1 MAHYVP
7 PKQGKLSQ
15 LFDVIVL
22 MALTFGALYIPMF
35 MGLAGGV
42 KTVPEGAGQ
51 TWEAMGQNATQ
62 IAQYNALGLTKPGF
76 TDPAAISDII
86 NARYDY
92 SFSVTALLVMV
103 VIIVAYY
110 VLMLKFSETEYREVI
125 AEKFDK

>member
-15 LFDVIVL
+15 LFDVVVL

-42 KTVPEGAGQ
+42 KSVPEGAGQ

-62 IAQYNALGLTKPGF
+62 IAQYNALGF
-76 TDPAAISDII
+76 TDPAAISNII

-92 SFSVTALLVMV
+92 SFSITALLVMV

-110 VLMLKFSETEYREVI
+110 VLMLKLSETEYREVI

>member
-15 LFDVIVL
+15 LFDVVVL
-22 MALTFGALYIPMF
+22 MALTFGALYIPLL
-35 MGLAGGV
+35 MGLAGGA
-42 KTVPEGAGQ
+42 KTVPADAGQ

-62 IAQYNALGLTKPGF
+62 IAQYNALGF
-76 TDPAAISDII
+76 TDPAAVADII

-92 SFSVTALLVMV
+92 SFSITALLVMI

>member
-1 MAHYVP
+1 MAHYVAP
-7 PKQGKLSQ
+7 IQGKLSQ
-15 LFDVIVL
+15 LFDVVVL

-35 MGLAGGV
+35 LGLAGGV

-51 TWEAMGQNATQ
+51 TWEAMGQNAAQ
-62 IAQYNALGLTKPGF
+62 IAQYNALGY
-76 TDPAAISDII
+76 TDPAAVADII

-92 SFSVTALLVMV
+92 SFSVTALVVMI

>member
-22 MALTFGALYIPMF
+22 MALTFGALYMPMF
-35 MGLAGGV
+35 LGLAGGV
-42 KTVPEGAGQ
+42 KSVPEGAGQ

-62 IAQYNALGLTKPGF
+62 IAQYNALGF
-76 TDPAAISDII
+76 TDPAAVSDII

-92 SFSVTALLVMV
+92 SFSMTALLVMV

>member
-1 MAHYVP
+1 MANYVP

-15 LFDVIVL
+15 LFDVVVL

-42 KTVPEGAGQ
+42 KSVPEGAGQ

-62 IAQYNALGLTKPGF
+62 IAQYNALGF
-76 TDPAAISDII
+76 TDPAAISNII

-92 SFSVTALLVMV
+92 SFSITALLVMV

-110 VLMLKFSETEYREVI
+110 VLMLKLSETEYREVI

>member
-15 LFDVIVL
+15 LFDVVVL

-42 KTVPEGAGQ
+42 KSVPEGAGQ
-51 TWEAMGQNATQ
+51 PWEAMGQNATQ
-62 IAQYNALGLTKPGF
+62 IAQYNALGF
-76 TDPAAISDII
+76 TDPAAISNII

-92 SFSVTALLVMV
+92 SFSITALLVMV

>member
-15 LFDVIVL
+15 LFDVVVL

-35 MGLAGGV
+35 MGLAGGL

-62 IAQYNALGLTKPGF
+62 IAQYNALGF
-76 TDPAAISDII
+76 TDPADVADII

>member
-15 LFDVIVL
+15 LFDVVVL

-42 KTVPEGAGQ
+42 KSVPEGAGQ
-51 TWEAMGQNATQ
+51 TWESMGQNATQ
-62 IAQYNALGLTKPGF
+62 IAQYNALGF
-76 TDPAAISDII
+76 TDPAAISNII

-92 SFSVTALLVMV
+92 SFSITALLVMV

>member
-15 LFDVIVL
+15 LFDVVVL

-42 KTVPEGAGQ
+42 KSVPEGAGQ

-62 IAQYNALGLTKPGF
+62 IAQYNALGF
-76 TDPAAISDII
+76 TDPAAISNII

-92 SFSVTALLVMV
+92 SFSITALLVRV

>member
-15 LFDVIVL
+15 LFDVVVL

-35 MGLAGGV
+35 MGLAGGI
-42 KTVPEGAGQ
+42 KSVPEGAGQ

-62 IAQYNALGLTKPGF
+62 IAQYNALGF
-76 TDPAAISDII
+76 TDPAAISNII

-92 SFSVTALLVMV
+92 SFSITALLVMV

>member
-15 LFDVIVL
+15 LFDVVVL

-42 KTVPEGAGQ
+42 KSVPEGAGQ

-62 IAQYNALGLTKPGF
+62 IAQYNALGF
-76 TDPAAISDII
+76 TDPAAISNII

-92 SFSVTALLVMV
+92 SFPSPLCW
-103 VIIVAYY
+103 
-110 VLMLKFSETEYREVI
+110 
-125 AEKFDK
+125 

>member
-22 MALTFGALYIPMF
+22 MALTFGALYMPMF
-35 MGLAGGV
+35 LGLAGGV
-42 KTVPEGAGQ
+42 KSVPEGAGQ

-62 IAQYNALGLTKPGF
+62 IAQYNALGF
-76 TDPAAISDII
+76 TDPAAISGII

-92 SFSVTALLVMV
+92 SFSITALLVMV

>member
-1 MAHYVP
+1 MAQYVP
-7 PKQGKLSQ
+7 PNQGKLSQ

-42 KTVPEGAGQ
+42 KSVPEGAGQ

-62 IAQYNALGLTKPGF
+62 IAQYNALGF
-76 TDPAAISDII
+76 TDPAAISNII

-92 SFSVTALLVMV
+92 SFSITALLVMV

>member
-15 LFDVIVL
+15 LFDVVVL

-42 KTVPEGAGQ
+42 KSVPEGAGQ

-62 IAQYNALGLTKPGF
+62 IAQYNALGF
-76 TDPAAISDII
+76 TDPAAVADII

>member
-15 LFDVIVL
+15 LFDVVVL

-42 KTVPEGAGQ
+42 KSVPEGAGQ

-62 IAQYNALGLTKPGF
+62 IAQYNALGF
-76 TDPAAISDII
+76 TDPAAISNII

-92 SFSVTALLVMV
+92 SFSITALLVMV

>member
-15 LFDVIVL
+15 LFDVVVL

-42 KTVPEGAGQ
+42 KSVPEGAGQ

-62 IAQYNALGLTKPGF
+62 IAQYNALGF
-76 TDPAAISDII
+76 TDPAAISNII

-103 VIIVAYY
+103 GIIVAYY

>member
-22 MALTFGALYIPMF
+22 MALTFGALYIPLL
-35 MGLAGGV
+35 MGLAGGA

-51 TWEAMGQNATQ
+51 TWEAMGQNATE
-62 IAQYNALGLTKPGF
+62 IAQYNALGF
-76 TDPAAISDII
+76 TDPATVANII